1 MKALPIYEDFEK
13 EETETDIAK
22 KLLHNIE
29 KIKNLESDNKNLQK
43 ILVNNQ
49 NLIKK
54 DYSTKIDTLISLIHK
69 KDLEFRHLRQ
79 QLKQDYNTFVQK
91 FNEKLTDEKKKNLIL
106 IKKFDSSLKNLK
118 GYQLENKALKAN
130 NIKIKYLLKKEYE
143 KKLHD
148 VSKDYRLHQS
158 KTKHLIKKHESDKLT
173 LNEQIEYS
181 KQKIKFLEDKYKNII
196 DRFEIS
202 EKNNHELKDINKKL
216 FSKIKYL
223 EDKTIANQNELETRF
238 NILKQKFE
246 EKIKDTT
253 KNFIDKE
260 IEYKTTIDSLNK
272 DLKKYII
279 ESHNTKKLFY
289 DKEKELKRKIENIV
303 NSMNNFK

>member
-181 KQKIKFLEDKYKNII
+181 KQK
-196 DRFEIS
+196 
-202 EKNNHELKDINKKL
+202 NN
-216 FSKIKYL
+216 Y
-223 EDKTIANQNELETRF
+223 
-238 NILKQKFE
+238 
-246 EKIKDTT
+246 
-253 KNFIDKE
+253 DKE
-260 IEYKTTIDSLNK
+260 IESGKKTDE
-272 DLKKYII
+272 DQA
-279 ESHNTKKLFY
+279 
-289 DKEKELKRKIENIV
+289 
-303 NSMNNFK
+303 NS

>member
-148 VSKDYRLHQS
+148 V
-158 KTKHLIKKHESDKLT
+158 
-173 LNEQIEYS
+173 
-181 KQKIKFLEDKYKNII
+181 
-196 DRFEIS
+196 
-202 EKNNHELKDINKKL
+202 
-216 FSKIKYL
+216 
-223 EDKTIANQNELETRF
+223 
-238 NILKQKFE
+238 
-246 EKIKDTT
+246 
-253 KNFIDKE
+253 
-260 IEYKTTIDSLNK
+260 
-272 DLKKYII
+272 
-279 ESHNTKKLFY
+279 
-289 DKEKELKRKIENIV
+289 
-303 NSMNNFK
+303 